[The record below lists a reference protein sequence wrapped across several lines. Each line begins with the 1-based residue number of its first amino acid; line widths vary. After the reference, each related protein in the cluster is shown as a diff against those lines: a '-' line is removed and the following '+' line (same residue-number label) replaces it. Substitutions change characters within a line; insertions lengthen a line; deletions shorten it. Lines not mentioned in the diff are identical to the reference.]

1 MHLAAHMHK
10 KKPVYPGKSFFFF
23 LNALKVSTHAKLCC
37 CQAAVC
43 HPRPKSTFCFKLSQE
58 FPRLYSV
65 TKLKV
70 DKSVLSGRIVVGLDH
85 FIVLWDN
92 TASKMLSQEKFAS
105 PFELIAMLLSNI
117 ERKSYLEISTHIE

>member
-1 MHLAAHMHK
+1 MLQIDCYYSSTVMTESNFSDFSACHSSV
-10 KKPVYPGKSFFFF
+10 VYPGKSFFFF

-70 DKSVLSGRIVVGLDH
+70 DKSVLRGRIVVGLVS
-85 FIVLWDN
+85 I
-92 TASKMLSQEKFAS
+92 
-105 PFELIAMLLSNI
+105 
-117 ERKSYLEISTHIE
+117 IS